1 MDRQPNEDELRRI
14 AVHEIGHALV
24 SERIRPGSV
33 STVTIIPRGG
43 ALGYVRE
50 VPEADSYL
58 QTRRQ
63 LEERIQLLVAGSIAE
78 EILFQSRSTGAS
90 NDFLEAA
97 QLAKKMVYAGMS
109 ELGIVDPDS
118 LPRQLLHKAVAQIL
132 QTQEELVRGE
142 LQDKVEVICCV
153 SKELLQEEKLSGE
166 RLRQL
171 IAGGDK
177 PQPLERAQLA

>member
-78 EILFQSRSTGAS
+78 EILFQSRSTRGQQRFS
-90 NDFLEAA
+90 RGGP
-97 QLAKKMVYAGMS
+97 AGQKNGKCRHVRVGDCRS
-109 ELGIVDPDS
+109 
-118 LPRQLLHKAVAQIL
+118 RQFTPAAVAQGCSPNFANS
-132 QTQEELVRGE
+132 RG
-142 LQDKVEVICCV
+142 
-153 SKELLQEEKLSGE
+153 S
-166 RLRQL
+166 RQRR
-171 IAGGDK
+171 IAGQGGSNMLRK
-177 PQPLERAQLA
+177 

>member
-1 MDRQPNEDELRRI
+1 
-14 AVHEIGHALV
+14 
-24 SERIRPGSV
+24 
-33 STVTIIPRGG
+33 
-43 ALGYVRE
+43 
-50 VPEADSYL
+50 
-58 QTRRQ
+58 
-63 LEERIQLLVAGSIAE
+63 
-78 EILFQSRSTGAS
+78 
-90 NDFLEAA
+90 
-97 QLAKKMVYAGMS
+97 MS